1 MRLRVKRCVREAKMS
16 GATDGSLIVRDSRDG
31 DVPSIARIYGHWVRF
46 GFGTFEYEPPSEAE
60 IAQRRANLIAG
71 SFPHLVAEE
80 RGEVLGYTCA
90 GPYRPRP
97 GYRFSCEDSIYVAP
111 EAAGRGI
118 GRALLSA
125 LIPRSE
131 ADGFRLMLAVIGDSG
146 NASSIGLHEALGF
159 THAGVLPAVGWKHGR
174 WVDTVFMTRV
184 LGAGSSVA
192 PEK

>member
-1 MRLRVKRCVREAKMS
+1 LCAFPEKKVSDVSQPAI
-16 GATDGSLIVRDSRDG
+16 IVRDSRDA
-31 DVPSIARIYGHWVRF
+31 DVPAIARIYGHWVQH

-60 IAQRRANLIAG
+60 VAQRRANLLAG
-71 SFPHLVAEE
+71 KFPYLVAEE
-80 RGEVLGYTCA
+80 HGEVLGYTYA

-97 GYRFSCEDSIYVAP
+97 GYRYSCENSVYVAP
-111 EAAGRGI
+111 EAAQRGI

-146 NASSIGLHEALGF
+146 NAPSIGLHKAMGF

-184 LGAGSSVA
+184 LGAGSSTV
-192 PEK
+192 PNT

>member
-1 MRLRVKRCVREAKMS
+1 MDTGC
-16 GATDGSLIVRDSRDG
+16 I
-31 DVPSIARIYGHWVRF
+31 H
-46 GFGTFEYEPPSEAE
+46 GFGTFEYDPPGEAD
-60 IAQRRANLIAG
+60 IAQRRANLLAG
-71 SFPHLVAEE
+71 KFPYLVAEE
-80 RGEVLGYTCA
+80 RGEVFGYAYA

-97 GYRFSCEDSIYVAP
+97 GYRYSCENSVYVAP
-111 EAAGRGI
+111 DAARRGI

-146 NASSIGLHEALGF
+146 NASSIGLHAAMGF

-184 LGAGSSVA
+184 LGAGVRRRLTAQIPQRDSSRSFTMAGLDPATERASVR
-192 PEK
+192 ER